1 MAQGK
6 IVADSTVP
14 ATAAEAW
21 SAYTSPDRIKQWNFA
36 SDDWHCPA
44 ANVDLREGGQFISRM
59 EAKDGSFGFNFVGTY
74 TTLIE
79 NKRIEYEFG
88 GRRATVDF
96 TSHGDQTHVR
106 VTFDPDN
113 EFPIEQ
119 QRNGWQS
126 ILDNF
131 AKHLAASSASA

>member
-6 IVADSTVP
+6 LVVETTVP

-21 SAYTSPDRIKQWNFA
+21 NAYTSPDRIKQWNFA

-44 ANVDLREGGQFISRM
+44 ANVDLREGGQFTSRM
-59 EAKDGSFGFNFVGTY
+59 EAKDGSFGFDFVGTY

-88 GRRATVDF
+88 DRRAAIDF
-96 TSHGDQTHVR
+96 TPHGCQTLVR
-106 VTFDPDN
+106 VTFDPDS

>member
-1 MAQGK
+1 MSYSK
-6 IVADSTVP
+6 ITIE
-14 ATAAEAW
+14 TLI
-21 SAYTSPDRIKQWNFA
+21 SARPRKIWESWTEPKHITQWNFA
-36 SDDWHCPA
+36 IDTWHCPRA
-44 ANVDLREGGQFISRM
+44 TNDLKVGGKYTARM
-59 EAKDGSFGFNFVGTY
+59 EAKDGSFGFDFVGTY

-96 TSHGDQTHVR
+96 TPHGHRTHVR
-106 VTFDPDN
+106 VTFDPDS

-131 AKHLAASSASA
+131 ANHLAASSASE